1 MTTETS
7 SRYTLGF
14 GYAAAITAVASG
26 VLTIAK
32 EKYEPLLAWMKA
44 FAGHHWVTHGIAVLL
59 LFAILGFV
67 LAPRNAPADAESA
80 FARLYSVIIAAVVIG
95 GALVGLFYL
104 FD

>member
-1 MTTETS
+1 MTPQIR

-26 VLTIAK
+26 LLTIAK
-32 EKYEPLLAWMKA
+32 EKYDPLLAWMKS
-44 FAGHHWVTHGIAVLL
+44 FAGHHWITHGIAVVL
-59 LFAILGFV
+59 LFVIIGLVMSAREPKGDLEVEFRRLAIL
-67 LAPRNAPADAESA
+67 L
-80 FARLYSVIIAAVVIG
+80 IAATVIG